1 MAPIYPL
8 AMSLSGIYFKE
19 SLPQVMSAVVAYTA
33 FAVVSMHLS
42 FGLIT
47 DYLGIKNA
55 MLIGCISLVAST
67 SMLISFGQIKYFQ
80 KFH

>member
-8 AMSLSGIYFKE
+8 AMSLSETYFKE

-33 FAVVSMHLS
+33 FAVVAMHLS
-42 FGLIT
+42 FGLVT
-47 DYLGIKNA
+47 DFLGIKNA
-55 MLIGCISLVAST
+55 MLIGSLSLIGSISILISLSK
-67 SMLISFGQIKYFQ
+67 MKYFQ